1 MEIQLSDIIA
11 SGSLF
16 IAIASFLFSG
26 WRIKKQQK
34 QINELDIKI
43 KTEDIE
49 QRKRACVRA
58 EIKTEE
64 YFDSRGR
71 RMRSYSILVT
81 NVGVSTAKNI
91 RVDSI
96 IFSDHKTGIRPL
108 IPDGVLPYPILNH
121 MDSFEIPI
129 TLTIGHIHTPEIKFI
144 WNDESGDN
152 QERIQVLDL

>member
-1 MEIQLSDIIA
+1 MEIRLSDLIA

-64 YFDSRGR
+64 YFDNKGR

-81 NVGVSTAKNI
+81 NTGVSTARNI
-91 RVDSI
+91 RIESI
-96 IFSDHKTGIRPL
+96 VFDYEKSGISVR
-108 IPDGVLPYPILNH
+108 IPDRVLPYPLLNH

-129 TLTIGHIHTPEIKFI
+129 MLIVGHIHVPEIKFI
-144 WNDESGDN
+144 WDDESGNN